1 MIMKQKDGKLE
12 RLLEKY
18 KILEIVNERK
28 KSLEDEIRV
37 LEQDLENER
46 TMSAWTDA
54 LPGYMQ
60 RNRDRIG
67 MDYRNCEIGT
77 DFRNDYIGMDYR
89 NGHKFYS
96 SSSTCDD
103 DTIYDRIVH

>member
-12 RLLEKY
+12 RLMEKY

-28 KSLEDEIRV
+28 KSLENEIRV
-37 LEQDLENER
+37 LEHDLENER
-46 TMSAWTDA
+46 HMSAWTDP

-67 MDYRNCEIGT
+67 MDYRNCKIGH
-77 DFRNDYIGMDYR
+77 DYRNDKIGMDYR
-89 NGHKFYS
+89 TGYKFYS
-96 SSSTCDD
+96 SSNTYEGGDPI
-103 DTIYDRIVH
+103 IY